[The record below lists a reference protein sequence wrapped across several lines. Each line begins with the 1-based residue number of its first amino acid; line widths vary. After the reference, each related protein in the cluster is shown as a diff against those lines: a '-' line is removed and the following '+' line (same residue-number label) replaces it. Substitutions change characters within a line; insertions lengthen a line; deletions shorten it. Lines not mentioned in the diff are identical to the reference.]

1 MSKPLLVLSPADT
14 AACCPPLSREP
25 LSAEQAAQVAP
36 LLKALADPFRLRLMS
51 LIASHPGGEACVC
64 DLNDAFDLSQPTISH
79 HLKVLHEAGL
89 LDRDK
94 RGVWVYYRARTEA
107 LASLGDPAIRQTLDG
122 LRPTNQDLASTVA
135 YQPSTRYRYTL
146 TRLHARGGI
155 GQVWLAR
162 DEDLGRDVALKELLA
177 KVERYARMGASLLRT
192 DRDGTIRLSTDG
204 RELWVETPAG
214 SRQTIPLRSGTTSLP
229 LAP

>member
-1 MSKPLLVLSPADT
+1 MSKSLLALSPADT

-25 LSAEQAAQVAP
+25 PSAEQATQVAP
-36 LLKALADPFRLRLMS
+36 LLKALAEPVRLRLMS

-107 LASLGDPAIRQTLDG
+107 LASLGALIG
-122 LRPTNQDLASTVA
+122 N
-135 YQPSTRYRYTL
+135 PS
-146 TRLHARGGI
+146 
-155 GQVWLAR
+155 
-162 DEDLGRDVALKELLA
+162 
-177 KVERYARMGASLLRT
+177 S
-192 DRDGTIRLSTDG
+192 
-204 RELWVETPAG
+204 
-214 SRQTIPLRSGTTSLP
+214 
-229 LAP
+229 